1 MTAQQLDAHAAQI
14 LQHSVSDPN
23 STAVIDLQQQHTP
36 ATAGANGGGGSGYSN
51 AGGASHESQAA
62 TPENSGGNKRKRRPA
77 GTPGTPSPLPQP

>member
-14 LQHSVSDPN
+14 LQLSVCDPN
-23 STAVIDLQQQHTP
+23 STAVIDLQQQDTA

-77 GTPGTPSPLPQP
+77 GTPGTPSPVPQP

>member
-14 LQHSVSDPN
+14 LQLSVCDPN
-23 STAVIDLQQQHTP
+23 STAVIDLQQQHKP
-36 ATAGANGGGGSGYSN
+36 ASGYSN

-77 GTPGTPSPLPQP
+77 GTPGTPSPVPQP

>member
-14 LQHSVSDPN
+14 LHLSVCDPN

-77 GTPGTPSPLPQP
+77 GTPGTPSPVPQQ